1 LTAAGV
7 PFGTQ
12 IHRVAQADPDR
23 VGIVFAAEDGNERR
37 VTFGELDERSTQLA
51 RVLLARG
58 LGAGDRM
65 AISLPNSPEHLVAT
79 FAGWKAGAVVVP
91 MRWNLPEWER
101 DRVLAVISPRLIVD
115 AAHVDLFEEGMSAST
130 DPLPEVTPP
139 HGWGICSSGSTGTPK
154 VILMKNPGRY
164 VGGASVAA
172 AVESYGPLPQPQR
185 VLIPAPLY
193 HSNGF
198 TATRN
203 LMSGVEVVLLE
214 RFDAQRVLNL
224 VERHRV
230 TGFVGATPMLQR
242 LVQVP
247 DVDRRDLSS
256 LDWVQQGAALLPV
269 WLGRRWC
276 ELVGPEH
283 FFVTYGAS
291 ERHGYVCCRG
301 DEWLQHPGTVGRGYM
316 GTDIRIVGEGGRTL
330 PVGEIGGIYMRR
342 PPGPE
347 ATYMGGNVE
356 PMRST
361 RDGFMTVGDMGWLD
375 EEDYLY
381 VADRRV
387 DMIVTGAVNV
397 FPAEVEAA
405 LSEHP
410 AIADVVVVGLR
421 DPEWGRRVHAIVQPV
436 DPTDAPAPDDIIDF
450 AKTRLAAYKVP
461 KTVEMVEAI
470 PRNDVMKFNRAA
482 LTEERDRRESDDEC
496 GTSLKP

>member
-1 LTAAGV
+1 MTSATSDGT
-7 PFGTQ
+7 PFGTK
-12 IHRVAQADPDR
+12 IHQVAEANPDG
-23 VGIVFAAEDGNERR
+23 VAIIFAAEDGSERT
-37 VTFGELDERSTQLA
+37 VTFGELDRRSTQLA
-51 RVLLARG
+51 RVLSARG
-58 LGAGDRM
+58 LTAGDPLVV
-65 AISLPNSPEHLVAT
+65 SLPNSPEHIVAT
-79 FAGWKAGAVVVP
+79 FAGWKVGALVVP
-91 MRWNLPEWER
+91 MRWNLPDWER
-101 DRVLAVISPRLIVD
+101 DRVLAVIAPRLIVD
-115 AAHVDLFEEGMSAST
+115 AAHVDLFDEAVSAAIT
-130 DPLPEVTPP
+130 PLPEVTPP

-164 VGGASVAA
+164 VEGAATAA

-198 TATRN
+198 TVTRN

-214 RFDAQRVLNL
+214 RFDAERVLHL
-224 VERHRV
+224 IQRHRV

-242 LVQVP
+242 LAQVP
-247 DVDRRDLSS
+247 DIDRRDLSS

-301 DEWLQHPGTVGRGYM
+301 DEWLEHPGTVGRGYM
-316 GTDIRIVGEGGRTL
+316 GTDLRIIGDEGNVL
-330 PVGEIGGIYMRR
+330 PPGEIGGIYMRR
-342 PPGPE
+342 PSGPE

-356 PMRST
+356 PMVST
-361 RDGFMTVGDMGWLD
+361 DDGFVTVGDMGWLD
-375 EEDYLY
+375 DEGYLY

-387 DMIVTGAVNV
+387 DMIVTGGANV

-410 AIADVVVVGLR
+410 AVADVVVVGLR
-421 DPEWGRRVHAIVQPV
+421 DPTWGRRVHAIVQPA
-436 DPTDAPAPDDIIDF
+436 APAESPQPADIIAF
-450 AKTRLAAYKVP
+450 AKTRLASYKVP
-461 KTVEMVEAI
+461 KTVELVEVI
-470 PRNDVMKFNRAA
+470 PRNDVMKFNRTA
-482 LTEERDRRESDDEC
+482 LTEERDRRAAGDE
-496 GTSLKP
+496 TVT